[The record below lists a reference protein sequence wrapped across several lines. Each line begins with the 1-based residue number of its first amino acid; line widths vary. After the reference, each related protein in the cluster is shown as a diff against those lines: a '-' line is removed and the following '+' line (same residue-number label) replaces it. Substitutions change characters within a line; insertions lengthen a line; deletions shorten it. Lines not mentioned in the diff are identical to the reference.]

1 MADPGA
7 IEWLAVERSLLDVLV
22 LRGSA
27 FRLDD
32 EGAPRSQTQRHLRE
46 EGRTDIVHGYP
57 RGHRVDTHHGEDHEG
72 RHTATVFVTRHT
84 HQVATEPRVDE
95 LTHQTLRA
103 PGSASIVVEIGDV
116 EAGLVR
122 HSELPDVPRLVGE
135 LAVELPLGH
144 TEWCAQGLVQTLD
157 EALTTAHQ
165 IDEVSGVVL
174 YVPAVG
180 VGIVLIV
187 VVTCTEATR
196 ELIVEGLDEA
206 PLLILGMEEARI
218 VVEELAVVV
227 GATQIVGTLHVV
239 AGELRQLRQTPV
251 VVGSSEADGDT
262 LALLPQ
268 RHLGD
273 GLLLPDIQTREVAFL
288 IHKLREYPLGAT
300 CPGQVRLL
308 RHRLLRC
315 LVSSTQV
322 EAREPL
328 GIGISEGSDGM
339 RAVHTVRVARDFGEG
354 RQPSLGALLGHTK
367 VAREHLLLL
376 HGVEEDA

>member
-1 MADPGA
+1 M
-7 IEWLAVERSLLDVLV
+7 
-22 LRGSA
+22 
-27 FRLDD
+27 
-32 EGAPRSQTQRHLRE
+32 
-46 EGRTDIVHGYP
+46 
-57 RGHRVDTHHGEDHEG
+57 
-72 RHTATVFVTRHT
+72 
-84 HQVATEPRVDE
+84 
-95 LTHQTLRA
+95 
-103 PGSASIVVEIGDV
+103 

-122 HSELPDVPRLVGE
+122 HSELPDIPRLVGE
-135 LAVELPLGH
+135 LAVELPLRH
-144 TEWCAQGLVQTLD
+144 AEWCAQGLVQTLD

-180 VGIVLIV
+180 VGIILIV

-206 PLLILGMEEARI
+206 TLLILGVEEARI

-262 LALLPQ
+262 LTLLPQ

-308 RHRLLRC
+308 GKGLLRG
-315 LVSSTQV
+315 LISGAEV
-322 EAREPL
+322 EAREAL
-328 GIGISEGSDGM
+328 SIGISKGGDGM
-339 RAVHTVRVARDFGEG
+339 RAVHAVRIARDFGEG
-354 RQPSLGALLGHTK
+354 R
-367 VAREHLLLL
+367 
-376 HGVEEDA
+376 

>member
-1 MADPGA
+1 M
-7 IEWLAVERSLLDVLV
+7 
-22 LRGSA
+22 
-27 FRLDD
+27 
-32 EGAPRSQTQRHLRE
+32 
-46 EGRTDIVHGYP
+46 
-57 RGHRVDTHHGEDHEG
+57 
-72 RHTATVFVTRHT
+72 
-84 HQVATEPRVDE
+84 
-95 LTHQTLRA
+95 
-103 PGSASIVVEIGDV
+103 

-135 LAVELPLGH
+135 LAVELPLRH
-144 TEWCAQGLVQTLD
+144 TEWCAQRLVQTLD

-187 VVTCTEATR
+187 VVSCTEATR

-206 PLLILGMEEARI
+206 PLLILGVEEARI
-218 VVEELAVVV
+218 VVEELTVVV

-251 VVGSSEADGDT
+251 VVGCSETDGDT

-315 LVSSTQV
+315 LVSSAEI
-322 EAREPL
+322 EAREAL
-328 GIGISEGSDGM
+328 SIGISEGGDGV
-339 RAVHTVRVARDFGEG
+339 RAVHAVRVARDFGEG
-354 RQPSLGALLGHTK
+354 R
-367 VAREHLLLL
+367 
-376 HGVEEDA
+376 

>member
-1 MADPGA
+1 
-7 IEWLAVERSLLDVLV
+7 
-22 LRGSA
+22 
-27 FRLDD
+27 
-32 EGAPRSQTQRHLRE
+32 
-46 EGRTDIVHGYP
+46 
-57 RGHRVDTHHGEDHEG
+57 
-72 RHTATVFVTRHT
+72 
-84 HQVATEPRVDE
+84 
-95 LTHQTLRA
+95 
-103 PGSASIVVEIGDV
+103 
-116 EAGLVR
+116 
-122 HSELPDVPRLVGE
+122 
-135 LAVELPLGH
+135 
-144 TEWCAQGLVQTLD
+144 
-157 EALTTAHQ
+157 
-165 IDEVSGVVL
+165 
-174 YVPAVG
+174 
-180 VGIVLIV
+180 
-187 VVTCTEATR
+187 
-196 ELIVEGLDEA
+196 
-206 PLLILGMEEARI
+206 MEEARI

-308 RHRLLRC
+308 GHRLLRC

-328 GIGISEGSDGM
+328 SIGISEGSDGV
-339 RAVHTVRVARDFGEG
+339 RAVHTVRIARDFGEG
-354 RQPSLGALLGHTK
+354 RQPSLGALLGHTE

>member
-1 MADPGA
+1 M
-7 IEWLAVERSLLDVLV
+7 
-22 LRGSA
+22 
-27 FRLDD
+27 
-32 EGAPRSQTQRHLRE
+32 
-46 EGRTDIVHGYP
+46 
-57 RGHRVDTHHGEDHEG
+57 
-72 RHTATVFVTRHT
+72 
-84 HQVATEPRVDE
+84 
-95 LTHQTLRA
+95 
-103 PGSASIVVEIGDV
+103 
-116 EAGLVR
+116 
-122 HSELPDVPRLVGE
+122 
-135 LAVELPLGH
+135 
-144 TEWCAQGLVQTLD
+144 
-157 EALTTAHQ
+157 
-165 IDEVSGVVL
+165 L

-206 PLLILGMEEARI
+206 TLLILGVEEARI

-262 LALLPQ
+262 LTLLPQ

-322 EAREPL
+322 EAREAL
-328 GIGISEGSDGM
+328 SIGISEGGDGM
-339 RAVHTVRVARDFGEG
+339 RAVHTVCVARDFGEG
-354 RQPSLGALLGHTK
+354 RQPALGALLGHTE

-376 HGVEEDA
+376 HRVEEDA